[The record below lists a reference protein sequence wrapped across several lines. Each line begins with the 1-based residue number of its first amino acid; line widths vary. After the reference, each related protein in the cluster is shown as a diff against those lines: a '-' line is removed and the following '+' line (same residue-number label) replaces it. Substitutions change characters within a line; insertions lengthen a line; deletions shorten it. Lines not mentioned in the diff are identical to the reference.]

1 MNTRDGFP
9 RPLKTLV
16 YFIGGILL
24 EERPVQR
31 VIQNEIQKGTNDTKY
46 CQTSSSLKRPL
57 FHVFRTS
64 IDWTSTYVTY
74 IHLRLKPFYNGHDGS
89 SLQTQLY
96 FRSSRPV
103 KGSDDCVVTS
113 AFAANRN
120 GNVLNR
126 TPAAAKSFAPELLKS
141 APTVVS

>member
-9 RPLKTLV
+9 RPLKALV

-46 CQTSSSLKRPL
+46 CQTSNSLKRPL

-89 SLQTQLY
+89 RPANAVIFSVVAPGERKRRL
-96 FRSSRPV
+96 RSDV
-103 KGSDDCVVTS
+103 CV
-113 AFAANRN
+113 RWQ
-120 GNVLNR
+120 
-126 TPAAAKSFAPELLKS
+126 PQW
-141 APTVVS
+141 